1 MTLRKP
7 KMVIWGMLFMLSFAL
22 AACGGRMYHTKVE
35 NGVKS
40 VYYKDENGQQKVV
53 YQINQDGSVT
63 VYDEDDVMYQNY
75 VAQQKWNKIATE
87 YKADL
92 DRKKAE
98 REKRLAE
105 AHLERI
111 QAIRDAK
118 KRRSSAPIY
127 VSVHMPT
134 IESKK
139 ADSAQRT
146 AQRIHQA
153 VCEQLDADRILRVTK
168 QKADKADVEV
178 FPKVYFKQEVGYSKK
193 TKKLVPMYVF
203 YFEFNVRSNYLPEDN
218 YTFEEHGHWIYNQK
232 IVADGTER
240 ISKIIKKMIGPNI
253 PAERYKYLN
262 YGTSKLLGELGE
274 GHSTK

>member
-1 MTLRKP
+1 MILRKP
-7 KMVIWGMLFMLSFAL
+7 KMMIWGMLIMLSFSL
-22 AACGGRMYHTKVE
+22 VACGGRMYHTKVE

-40 VYYKDENGQQKVV
+40 VYYKDENGRQKVV

-63 VYDEDDVMYQNY
+63 VFDEDDVMYQNY

-92 DRKKAE
+92 DHQKAE

-105 AHLERI
+105 ARLERI
-111 QAIRDAK
+111 QAIRDAR

-127 VSVHMPT
+127 VSVHMPA
-134 IESKK
+134 IEAKK

-146 AQRIHQA
+146 AKRIHQA
-153 VCEQLDADRILRVTK
+153 VCEQLDADRILRVKK
-168 QKADKADVEV
+168 QKADVEV
-178 FPKVYFKQEVGYSKK
+178 FPKVYFKEEVGYNKK

-232 IVADGTER
+232 VVADGTDR

-253 PAERYKYLN
+253 PAERHKYLN

-274 GHSTK
+274 GNRSK